1 MPNTTHAT
9 VFNPVGLFFA
19 YLMRNGGLQGAAPG
33 QYFTMRDWLG
43 RMGFARSQETPQ
55 AQGNVEDFWKEISG
69 RNLSSNVETRM
80 ILPCKVVMLIKLGSW
95 ASWSLCFQATSSP
108 GPQGVTYKISQFQ
121 T

>member
-33 QYFTMRDWLG
+33 QYFTMRDWLRG
-43 RMGFARSQETPQ
+43 IWALQEIKRLPRHR
-55 AQGNVEDFWKEISG
+55 GMLRISG
-69 RNLSSNVETRM
+69 RKFLEETSNVETCM

-95 ASWSLCFQATSSP
+95 ASWSLRFRATSSAV
-108 GPQGVTYKISQFQ
+108 PQGVTYKISQFQ

>member
-1 MPNTTHAT
+1 MPNTTLAT

-33 QYFTMRDWLG
+33 QYFTMRDWL
-43 RMGFARSQETPQ
+43 RDVRALQEIKRLPRHR
-55 AQGNVEDFWKEISG
+55 GMWKDISG
-69 RNLSSNVETRM
+69 RNLSSNVETCM

-95 ASWSLCFQATSSP
+95 ASWSLCFQSTSSAV
-108 GPQGVTYKISQFQ
+108 PQGVTYKISQFQ